1 MDEEEEMEEDE
12 EEEMEEVDEEMG
24 VAQPDTPD
32 NSAFK
37 SESARALLSTFL
49 HLFIFLDFLRN
60 PRR

>member
-1 MDEEEEMEEDE
+1 MEVDE

>member
-1 MDEEEEMEEDE
+1 
-12 EEEMEEVDEEMG
+12 MEEVDEEMG

-49 HLFIFLDFLRN
+49 HLFSPFFWTFSETREDEKGST
-60 PRR
+60 